1 MEKWEGKTAIVTGAS
16 AGIGDA
22 IVRDLVKYG
31 INVVALARRLERL
44 EKLKEQLKD
53 AKGKVIPVKCDVSDK
68 ASIDAAFEQ
77 IEKEVGTVQILVN
90 NAGVCIMHGLFTDTD
105 KETDDVIVN
114 TINTNFL
121 GLVRMSRKGYK
132 LMKKTDDYGIIINIG
147 SIAGHSVACAVD
159 LYVNV
164 YPGSK
169 HAVRAVT
176 ESMRQELIKL
186 NDLKVRVCEIS
197 PGGVDTEISGDIRNR
212 PDIKAYLEANPVPI
226 LKSADVSQTVLFMLM
241 TPYEQVN
248 MEKWSGK
255 TAIVTGASSGIGETI
270 VRDLVKNGI
279 NVFAL
284 ARRMDR
290 LESLREQLKD
300 ETGKVIPIKCD
311 VSDKASIDAAFEEIE
326 KEVESIQILVNNAG
340 ICLIKE
346 LFGDDDDKT
355 DEVIAN
361 TVNLNFLGLV
371 RVARK
376 GYKLMKKSEDY
387 GIIINIGS
395 VMGHSAAADYPLNVY
410 PGTKFAVRAVTE
422 SMRQEL
428 NKLKDVKVRVCEISP
443 GGVYTEI
450 GDKCLYTPQMKELID
465 TGVIPMLKGSDISQ
479 TVMFMLMTPYEV
491 NITEMIVKPVG
502 EKL

>member
-1 MEKWEGKTAIVTGAS
+1 
-16 AGIGDA
+16 
-22 IVRDLVKYG
+22 
-31 INVVALARRLERL
+31 
-44 EKLKEQLKD
+44 
-53 AKGKVIPVKCDVSDK
+53 
-68 ASIDAAFEQ
+68 
-77 IEKEVGTVQILVN
+77 
-90 NAGVCIMHGLFTDTD
+90 
-105 KETDDVIVN
+105 
-114 TINTNFL
+114 
-121 GLVRMSRKGYK
+121 
-132 LMKKTDDYGIIINIG
+132 
-147 SIAGHSVACAVD
+147 
-159 LYVNV
+159 
-164 YPGSK
+164 
-169 HAVRAVT
+169 
-176 ESMRQELIKL
+176 
-186 NDLKVRVCEIS
+186 
-197 PGGVDTEISGDIRNR
+197 
-212 PDIKAYLEANPVPI
+212 
-226 LKSADVSQTVLFMLM
+226 
-241 TPYEQVN
+241 
-248 MEKWSGK
+248 MEKWSSK
-255 TAIVTGASSGIGETI
+255 TAIVTGASSGIGEAI

-300 ETGKVIPIKCD
+300 ESGKVIPIKCD

-395 VMGHSAAADYPLNVY
+395 VLGHCAAADYPLNVY

-443 GGVYTEI
+443 GGVLTEI
-450 GDKCLYTPQMKELID
+450 GGDTIFTPEMRAILES
-465 TGVIPMLKGSDISQ
+465 GEYPMLKSSNIAQ
-479 TVMFMLMTPYEV
+479 TVLIMLMTPYDV

-502 EKL
+502 EKI